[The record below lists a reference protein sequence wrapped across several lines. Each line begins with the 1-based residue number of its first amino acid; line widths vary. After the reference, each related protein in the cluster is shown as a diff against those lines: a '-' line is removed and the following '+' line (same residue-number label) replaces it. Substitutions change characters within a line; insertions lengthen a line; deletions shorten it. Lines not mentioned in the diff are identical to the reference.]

1 MCTFKILTL
10 PKLSSSTH
18 PRLLA
23 GLCNSPG
30 LMYFFVRFPEVVVLF
45 PDILSE
51 SEGLLSWVEEMPED
65 RFTTLPSGGFS
76 VENPNL

>member
-1 MCTFKILTL
+1 MHFQNSYIAKIIFIY
-10 PKLSSSTH
+10 PPRVMAGWCSSS
-18 PRLLA
+18 
-23 GLCNSPG
+23 G
-30 LMYFFVRFPEVVVLF
+30 LMYIFVRFPEVFVLF

>member
-1 MCTFKILTL
+1 
-10 PKLSSSTH
+10 
-18 PRLLA
+18 
-23 GLCNSPG
+23 
-30 LMYFFVRFPEVVVLF
+30 MYIFVRFPDFFLLLF

-76 VENPNL
+76 VETEISDNKG

>member
-1 MCTFKILTL
+1 
-10 PKLSSSTH
+10 
-18 PRLLA
+18 
-23 GLCNSPG
+23 
-30 LMYFFVRFPEVVVLF
+30 MYIFVRFPEFFVLF

-76 VENPNL
+76 VETQISDNKGSDRASFVSYLDPIQPSARQPAI